1 MRVKEA
7 ESLYHKYFAAV
18 YSVCF
23 LYMKNEADACD
34 MVQETF
40 LRLLQSRFQYQDGE
54 KAKAWLI
61 VTASNCC
68 KSQLRKSWRK
78 RQVAYDAA
86 LHDAGR
92 EDPDNLLLRMVEELD
107 EKYRLPVYL
116 YYFEGYQSREIAKM
130 LHTNASTVRSRLAK
144 ARELLRLELSPG
156 KGQEDNSQEGE
167 LEGKIRKAW

>member
-1 MRVKEA
+1 MRGSEKVQTREA
-7 ESLYHKYFAAV
+7 ESLYRKHFAAI

-40 LRLLQSRFQYQDGE
+40 LRLLQGHFTYEDDE
-54 KAKAWLI
+54 KTKAWLI

-78 RQVAYDAA
+78 KEVAYDARV
-86 LHDAGR
+86 HDIGR
-92 EDPDNLLLRMVEELD
+92 EDSDNLLLRMVEELE

-116 YYFEGYQSREIAKM
+116 HYFEGYQSAEIAKL
-130 LHTNASTVRSRLAK
+130 LHTNASTIRSRLAK
-144 ARELLRLELSPG
+144 ARNMLRLELEAEENAG
-156 KGQEDNSQEGE
+156 NGE
-167 LEGKIRKAW
+167 IRKVW